1 MAIHVED
8 RSDREVGAKL
18 FRGLGDGT
26 RLAIL
31 QILASGE
38 HRVADLVEA
47 LGSSQSNV
55 SAHLACLKRCG
66 LVEDRPEGRA
76 VFYKI
81 ASNRVFPLL
90 EAAELLLADVGQQV
104 DLCPVHAPGGN
115 GA

>member
-1 MAIHVED
+1 MYLEV

-31 QILASGE
+31 QTLASGE
-38 HRVADLVEA
+38 RRVTDLVAE
-47 LGSSQSNV
+47 LGSSQSNI
-55 SAHLACLKRCG
+55 SAHLACLKGCG

-90 EAAELLLADVGQQV
+90 EAAELLLAGVGQQV
-104 DLCPVHAPGGN
+104 HLCPVHAPGGN
-115 GA
+115 GE

>member
-1 MAIHVED
+1 MTMYLDVG
-8 RSDREVGAKL
+8 SDREVGAKL

-31 QILASGE
+31 QTLASGE
-38 HRVADLVEA
+38 RRVTDLVTE
-47 LGSSQSNV
+47 LGSSQSNI
-55 SAHLACLKRCG
+55 SAHLACLKGCG

-81 ASNRVFPLL
+81 ASARVFPLL

-104 DLCPVHAPGGN
+104 DLCPVHPPSGDGE
-115 GA
+115 